1 MAKLPRKLKR
11 KRKQKQPELNPV
23 LVQAVLV
30 KIEDAKI
37 EVLAKHQLTKLPPQL
52 EEFFAAVRSRG
63 RALITTG
70 SIHGWN

>member
-11 KRKQKQPELNPV
+11 KRKQKQLDMDPV

-30 KIEDAKI
+30 KIENAKA
-37 EVLAKHQLTKLPPQL
+37 EVLAMHEIKKLPPQL
-52 EEFFAAVRSRG
+52 EQFFRIVRERG
-63 RALITTG
+63 RALLQTG